1 MEKYGILISNTDN
14 ECGENMYRKTTICL
28 ILLLICGLNTA
39 IAFEVGFLS
48 LGDNGAF
55 TAPALEFAKETFK
68 TTQLAKSDIKSAI
81 FKKFGVVWWHDGDSD
96 PGELSKAEL
105 DAFIDYAES
114 GGAVLLTGKAFSYAT
129 PMGLEDAE
137 PRAFGPNENDGLN
150 VGIIVL
156 KETLD
161 LGLAEGLDNVDGN
174 APKVD
179 DWVQVNSTGFP
190 LSGDYYNKT
199 WKNFT
204 TLAHAWERT
213 NNYADAIAAFGYWKV
228 GNGKVF
234 NMNWRLPNYHKNN
247 ESIDQLEQLTE
258 NVISWLAGES
268 EFSDVS
274 PTGKLSVTWGYLKSK
289 K

>member
-1 MEKYGILISNTDN
+1 MT
-14 ECGENMYRKTTICL
+14 RKVIIRL

-39 IAFEVGFLS
+39 TAFEVGFLH

-55 TAPALEFAKETFK
+55 TAPALEFANKTFK
-68 TTQLAKSDIKSAI
+68 TSQLAKSDIKSAM

-96 PGELSKAEL
+96 PGDLSNAEL
-105 DAFIDYAES
+105 DAFIDYAEN

-129 PMGLEDAE
+129 PMGLEDE
-137 PRAFGPNENDGLN
+137 PPRAFGPKENDDIN

-156 KETLD
+156 NETLD
-161 LGLAEGLDNVDGN
+161 LGLVEGLKNIDGDT
-174 APKVD
+174 PKVD
-179 DWVQVNSTGFP
+179 DWVQINSTGYP
-190 LSGDYYNKT
+190 LSGDYYNKK

-213 NNYADAIAAFGYWKV
+213 TNYTDVIAAFGYWKV

-258 NVISWLAGES
+258 NVISWLASES

-274 PTGKLSVTWGYLKSK
+274 PTSKLSVTWGDLKNK